1 MAWQTTFNGNWKT
14 ALTTALTTATV
25 KLGPVSNVE
34 ADPNTS
40 ATIICSTQRQW
51 SPSESPTGTRTY
63 NVDLYLGVVMQGM
76 DDGDAVDDLWD
87 TLDTIEDAA
96 WTILQPGTF
105 RNTNKIDA
113 VVSIAAQ
120 PLTAR
125 TGTVRVTL
133 RVRR

>member
-40 ATIICSTQRQW
+40 ATIICSTQRQFRPEQ
-51 SPSESPTGTRTY
+51 STTSTRTY
-63 NVDLYLGVVMQGM
+63 DVELFLGVVMQGM
-76 DDGDAVDDLWD
+76 DDADSVDDLWD
-87 TLDTIEDAA
+87 TLDTVEDAA
-96 WTILQPGTF
+96 WTILLPGTF
-105 RNTNKIDA
+105 RATNKIDA